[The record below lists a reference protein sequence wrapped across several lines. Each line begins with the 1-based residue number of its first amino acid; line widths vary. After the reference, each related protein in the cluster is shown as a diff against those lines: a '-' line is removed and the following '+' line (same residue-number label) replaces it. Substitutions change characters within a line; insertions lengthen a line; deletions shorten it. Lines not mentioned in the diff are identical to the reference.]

1 MTWTP
6 FVRVLAALVCS
17 AGIASVQPA
26 LAQGVQ
32 IVPVKA
38 TGFGMDE
45 PAAVR
50 SAVLSAVGQI
60 NGESVASRV
69 KLSVRSSETSGGQRE
84 TRRES
89 TEDLAVATQGVVK
102 SYRVLAVD
110 NDAQMGGVRA
120 TVEVRVAA
128 VEQSPQLKRLRL
140 AVVHGG
146 RAMPGVAAELAR
158 DAEAFDASFRESL
171 NQALVATRKFA
182 MLDRSGSGV
191 AEREFALIRS
201 GATAIE
207 ERARMHR
214 AAAADL
220 LVVPVMQRFGP
231 DPRQRPSLLPAAT
244 ASPDAATEQRWRA
257 AVQVSVLDYSSGQI
271 KYGTTVSGSRRAGG
285 DGALA
290 LAQQLAAEA
299 AAQILEHSFPAE
311 VIGIDGSRLT
321 LSTGGGAFAV
331 GDPVQLFARGKALT
345 DPHTG
350 EFMGHD
356 EKPMG
361 HAVIEQSNT
370 RFSVARANAA
380 TEAQVK
386 GLRSAQIVV
395 RRAAVEMALGPAAR
409 SPAAGAGK
417 STLASD
423 KDW

>member
-1 MTWTP
+1 MNWG
-6 FVRVLAALVCS
+6 FLGRVVATLACA
-17 AGIASVQPA
+17 IASVQPA
-26 LAQGVQ
+26 LAQTVQ

-38 TGFGMDE
+38 VGFGIDE

-50 SAVLSAVGQI
+50 AAVLGAVGQI

-69 KLSVRSSETSGGQRE
+69 TLNLRSSESSGGQRE

-89 TEDLAVATQGVVK
+89 TEDLSVATQGVVK
-102 SYRVLAVD
+102 SYRVLSVE
-110 NDAQMGGVRA
+110 NDVPAGGMRA

-128 VEQSPQLKRLRL
+128 VEQSPQLQRLRL
-140 AVVHGG
+140 AVVHSGQ
-146 RAMPGVAAELAR
+146 AVPGLAVELVR
-158 DAEAFDASFRESL
+158 DAEVFDARFREAL
-171 NQALVATRKFA
+171 NQALVASRKFA

-191 AEREFALIRS
+191 AEREFALIRN

-214 AAAADL
+214 AAAPDL
-220 LVVPVMQRFGP
+220 LVVPRLQRFGP
-231 DPRQRPSLLPAAT
+231 DERQRPSLLPGAT
-244 ASPDAATEQRWRA
+244 PSLDAAGDPRWRA
-257 AVQVSVLDYSSGQI
+257 AVLVSVLDYSSGQI
-271 KYGTTVSGSRRAGG
+271 KYGTTVAGSRRAAG
-285 DGALA
+285 DGASN
-290 LAQQLAAEA
+290 LAQQLASEA

-311 VIGIDGSRLT
+311 VIGIDGTRLT
-321 LSTGGGAFAV
+321 LSSSGGAFAV
-331 GDPVQLFARGKALT
+331 GDAVQLFSRGKVLT

-356 EKPMG
+356 ERPLGK
-361 HAVIEQSNT
+361 AVIEQANT
-370 RFSVARANAA
+370 RFSVARADAS
-380 TEAQVK
+380 TEGRVK
-386 GLRSAQIVV
+386 GLRNGQIVV